1 MMTNDELQAI
11 KARAEAATPG
21 PWTTGAGKINGET
34 RELVIAPNDDV
45 IVAIAYGGFGNPV
58 DRTTEDRTF
67 IAHARTDVPALIAEV
82 ERLTKITEIALRPET
97 VYATHVH
104 EIARQHGNTATD
116 DAIGR
121 LAASIACERAILQ
134 ALTEVGVQVK

>member
-1 MMTNDELQAI
+1 MTSEELAAI

-21 PWTTGAGKINGET
+21 PWTTGAGKVEGGQV

-67 IAHARTDVPALIAEV
+67 IAHARTDVSELIAEV
-82 ERLTKITEIALRPET
+82 ERLRALIAET
-97 VYATHVH
+97 VPVFET
-104 EIARQHGNTATD
+104 
-116 DAIGR
+116 
-121 LAASIACERAILQ
+121 LAAVAESEYGNGDGSADRDM
-134 ALTEVGVQVK
+134 ALLEKLKAM